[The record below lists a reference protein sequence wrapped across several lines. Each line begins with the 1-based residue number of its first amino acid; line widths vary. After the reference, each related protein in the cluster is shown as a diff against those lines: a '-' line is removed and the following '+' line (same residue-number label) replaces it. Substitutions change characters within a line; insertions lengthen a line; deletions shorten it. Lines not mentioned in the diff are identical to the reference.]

1 MSDLIQLEVNDGVA
15 LLTLN
20 NGKVNA
26 FSHAL
31 IEQFQTALDTVEE
44 ANVPVVIAGQAGMFS
59 GGFDLKVMQSSP
71 ENAIALVTEGSK
83 LTRRLLAFP
92 TPVISACTGHA
103 VAKGAFVLLCS
114 DYRVG
119 ADGAFKIGLNE
130 VAIGIAMHYAGIAMA
145 KHGVSDRYLNRSL
158 YLAEMFDPK
167 TALDAGFLDMIV
179 APEQVVDVAMKC
191 AHAAKGLNMRA
202 HKATK
207 LKAREGL
214 LAEMDRAIEV
224 DQKGSL

>member
-1 MSDLIQLEVNDGVA
+1 MSDLIKLEINDGVA
-15 LLTLN
+15 LLTMAS
-20 NGKVNA
+20 GKVNA
-26 FSHAL
+26 FSHDM
-31 IEQFQTALDTVEE
+31 IEQFNAALDSVEE
-44 ANVPVVIAGQAGMFS
+44 AKVPVVIAGNEKMFS

-119 ADGAFKIGLNE
+119 AEGAFKIGLNE
-130 VAIGIAMHYAGIAMA
+130 VAIGITMHYAGIAMA

-167 TALDAGFLDMIV
+167 TAVEAGFLDQLAEPEKVIETALAV
-179 APEQVVDVAMKC
+179 A
-191 AHAAKGLNMRA
+191 AACKGLNMRA
-202 HKATK
+202 HLGTK
-207 LKAREGL
+207 LKAREAL
-214 LAEMDRAIEV
+214 LAEMDRAI
-224 DQKGSL
+224 DIDAKGSL

>member
-1 MSDLIQLEVNDGVA
+1 A
-15 LLTLN
+15 
-20 NGKVNA
+20 
-26 FSHAL
+26 
-31 IEQFQTALDTVEE
+31 ALDRVEE
-44 ANVPVVIAGQAGMFS
+44 AKAPVVIAGNEKMFS
-59 GGFDLKVMQSSP
+59 GGFDLKVMQSGP

-119 ADGAFKIGLNE
+119 AEGPFKIGLNE
-130 VAIGIAMHYAGIAMA
+130 VAIGITMHHAGIAMA

-158 YLAEMFDPK
+158 YLAEMFDPE
-167 TALDAGFLDMIV
+167 TAVEAGFLDQLA
-179 APEQVVDVAMKC
+179 APEKVVETALAVATAC
-191 AHAAKGLNMRA
+191 KGLNMRA
-202 HKATK
+202 HVGTK
-207 LKAREGL
+207 LKARSGL

-224 DQKGSL
+224 DAKGSL